1 MKTYKIERIATFDD
15 TELAHKLME
24 IEKRDPRNHIFQVV
38 FIGNNPVEERL
49 YQIIYTVD

>member
-15 TELAHKLME
+15 TELVNKLME